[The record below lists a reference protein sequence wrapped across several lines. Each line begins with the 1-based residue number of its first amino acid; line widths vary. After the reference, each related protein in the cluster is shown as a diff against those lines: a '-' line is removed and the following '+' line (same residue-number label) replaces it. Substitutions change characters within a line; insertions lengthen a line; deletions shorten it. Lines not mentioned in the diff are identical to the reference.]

1 MEFPCCGK
9 GVPVFWLLTP
19 WVRGKMNLI
28 LGWCEF
34 VSPETMLI
42 FLYEKCDYVARNHE
56 ISEGHFAN

>member
-1 MEFPCCGK
+1 
-9 GVPVFWLLTP
+9 
-19 WVRGKMNLI
+19 MNLI